1 MLFQLIVGAA
11 AGAAVMYYVD
21 HKDKDKKDGE

>member
-1 MLFQLIVGAA
+1 MFFSLLLGAA
-11 AGAAVMYYVD
+11 AGAGVMYYVD